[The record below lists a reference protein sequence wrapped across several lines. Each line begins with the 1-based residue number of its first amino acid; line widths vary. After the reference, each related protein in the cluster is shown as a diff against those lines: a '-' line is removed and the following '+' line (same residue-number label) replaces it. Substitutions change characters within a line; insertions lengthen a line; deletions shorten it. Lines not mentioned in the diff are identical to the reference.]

1 MISKAPYKGFSLVN
15 LLQSSVLFFS
25 QLVYMIILILLVTG
39 IFTEITIKFPRMVW
53 EFQNNL
59 KDSNKFTEMKL
70 NIVVVVCQI
79 VCGLIRREETVQTPK
94 SDISNVTK
102 YEKIFIRR
110 LTFSRFLAKT
120 LRVIKTAMESFSKKL
135 SDSDFKLQVLPL
147 IYKISTH
154 NVSGV
159 RNQVNNPD

>member
-1 MISKAPYKGFSLVN
+1 MICFAAATARQNGWVKMISKAPYKGFSLVN

-70 NIVVVVCQI
+70 NIVVVVC
-79 VCGLIRREETVQTPK
+79 
-94 SDISNVTK
+94 
-102 YEKIFIRR
+102 
-110 LTFSRFLAKT
+110 
-120 LRVIKTAMESFSKKL
+120 
-135 SDSDFKLQVLPL
+135 
-147 IYKISTH
+147 
-154 NVSGV
+154 
-159 RNQVNNPD
+159 